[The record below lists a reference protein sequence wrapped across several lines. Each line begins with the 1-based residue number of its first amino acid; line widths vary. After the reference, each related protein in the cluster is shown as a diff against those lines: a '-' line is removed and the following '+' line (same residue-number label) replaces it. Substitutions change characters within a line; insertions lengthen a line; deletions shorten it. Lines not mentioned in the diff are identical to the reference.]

1 MKSIS
6 ACNHP
11 NDRLT
16 KSADRKWEVG
26 FLIACIITDTIGL
39 HEVLL
44 AVNYNYENLRKKKEE
59 KQPLVIS
66 FHKKNSNELCKLH
79 NNTCPTNY
87 NDITPQY
94 YKLKILQYNIIQLQH
109 SHCTTYLRLQGRH
122 IQHSHIKEYKNSSP
136 NSLNCTH
143 SYLKL

>member
-6 ACNHP
+6 ARNHP

-44 AVNYNYENLRKKKEE
+44 AVNYNYENLRKKKRR
-59 KQPLVIS
+59 KTAIG
-66 FHKKNSNELCKLH
+66 
-79 NNTCPTNY
+79 
-87 NDITPQY
+87 
-94 YKLKILQYNIIQLQH
+94 YKF
-109 SHCTTYLRLQGRH
+109 S
-122 IQHSHIKEYKNSSP
+122 
-136 NSLNCTH
+136 
-143 SYLKL
+143 

>member
-26 FLIACIITDTIGL
+26 FLIACNITDTIGS

-66 FHKKNSNELCKLH
+66 FHKKKQQWTLQIAQQHL
-79 NNTCPTNY
+79 P
-87 NDITPQY
+87 
-94 YKLKILQYNIIQLQH
+94 YKLQWYNTTVLQ
-109 SHCTTYLRLQGRH
+109 T
-122 IQHSHIKEYKNSSP
+122 
-136 NSLNCTH
+136 
-143 SYLKL
+143 

>member
-44 AVNYNYENLRKKKEE
+44 AVNYNYENLRKKERRKTA
-59 KQPLVIS
+59 IG
-66 FHKKNSNELCKLH
+66 
-79 NNTCPTNY
+79 
-87 NDITPQY
+87 
-94 YKLKILQYNIIQLQH
+94 YKF
-109 SHCTTYLRLQGRH
+109 S
-122 IQHSHIKEYKNSSP
+122 
-136 NSLNCTH
+136 
-143 SYLKL
+143 

>member
-66 FHKKNSNELCKLH
+66 FHKKKTAMNSAN
-79 NNTCPTNY
+79 
-87 NDITPQY
+87 
-94 YKLKILQYNIIQLQH
+94 
-109 SHCTTYLRLQGRH
+109 CTTTPALQ
-122 IQHSHIKEYKNSSP
+122 
-136 NSLNCTH
+136 TTMM
-143 SYLKL
+143 

>member
-16 KSADRKWEVG
+16 KPADRKWEVE

-44 AVNYNYENLRKKKEE
+44 AVNYNYENLREKKRGKTA
-59 KQPLVIS
+59 IG
-66 FHKKNSNELCKLH
+66 
-79 NNTCPTNY
+79 
-87 NDITPQY
+87 
-94 YKLKILQYNIIQLQH
+94 YKF
-109 SHCTTYLRLQGRH
+109 S
-122 IQHSHIKEYKNSSP
+122 
-136 NSLNCTH
+136 
-143 SYLKL
+143 

>member
-26 FLIACIITDTIGL
+26 FLIACIITDTIGS

-66 FHKKNSNELCKLH
+66 FHKKTAMNSAN
-79 NNTCPTNY
+79 
-87 NDITPQY
+87 
-94 YKLKILQYNIIQLQH
+94 
-109 SHCTTYLRLQGRH
+109 CTTTPALQTTM
-122 IQHSHIKEYKNSSP
+122 I
-136 NSLNCTH
+136 
-143 SYLKL
+143 

>member
-16 KSADRKWEVG
+16 KPADRKWEVG

-44 AVNYNYENLRKKKEE
+44 AVNYNYENLRKKKRR
-59 KQPLVIS
+59 KTVIG
-66 FHKKNSNELCKLH
+66 
-79 NNTCPTNY
+79 
-87 NDITPQY
+87 
-94 YKLKILQYNIIQLQH
+94 YKF
-109 SHCTTYLRLQGRH
+109 S
-122 IQHSHIKEYKNSSP
+122 
-136 NSLNCTH
+136 
-143 SYLKL
+143 